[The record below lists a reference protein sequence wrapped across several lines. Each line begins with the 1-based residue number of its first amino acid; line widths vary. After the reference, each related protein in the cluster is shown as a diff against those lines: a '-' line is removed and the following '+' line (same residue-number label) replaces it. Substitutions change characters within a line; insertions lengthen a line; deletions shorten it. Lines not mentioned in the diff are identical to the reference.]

1 MDNLP
6 YSNIAFA
13 YNIFGENLYTDSIL
27 NINNI
32 KIPNFYLDQGNNIF
46 KKDMMIFELNH
57 LIDKIFFTN
66 NLTFYE
72 TLTFKISSDDIVF
85 DCGANMGLFSAAVA
99 NRCKKVYS
107 FEPMSLIRKNLQR
120 TQQLYDNI
128 IVIPKGFW
136 NNNKICSLELKDN
149 PGASGLSQHDINHTN
164 YTLYK
169 ELCSLITLDSFV
181 ETTGIIPTFIKVDIE
196 GSEIAFLEG
205 AIETLLR
212 YKPRVS
218 IVSHYHS
225 NSEKLKQIINLL
237 IKCNYNYKVYCQK
250 NSLLLL
256 GESNVN

>member
-1 MDNLP
+1 M
-6 YSNIAFA
+6 I
-13 YNIFGENLYTDSIL
+13 
-27 NINNI
+27 
-32 KIPNFYLDQGNNIF
+32 
-46 KKDMMIFELNH
+46 IFELNH

-85 DCGANMGLFSAAVA
+85 DCGENMGLFSAAVA

-128 IVIPKGFW
+128 IVIPKDFW

-225 NSEKLKQIINLL
+225 NSEKLK
-237 IKCNYNYKVYCQK
+237 
-250 NSLLLL
+250 
-256 GESNVN
+256 